1 MPMHKVSQ
9 SNSDMTSKI
18 KLGYEIGTGTEIRI
32 DPSHLIV
39 TGLSQKAGKTTTLES
54 LIKRSGSKCVVFRTK
69 IGEKS
74 FLDGTVIPPYFKEKS
89 DWQYIE
95 SLIEATMK
103 EKVGKL
109 DRAIIIK
116 LSKMTNG
123 KSLLEF
129 KKVVDN
135 RLSEKIGT
143 FESMLLTNLQ
153 AYLEIVIPKLQ
164 TINFSNTLE
173 LVNGLNIIDLERFS
187 RDSEVQS
194 LIIASVLEE
203 ILHNHKGVIV
213 LIPEAWKFIP
223 QQRGNPCK
231 LIVEEFIRQGATN
244 KNFIWI
250 DSQDMSGVDKIPLK
264 QISEWIL
271 GYQSEKNEV
280 KHTLD
285 QIPLPKSQKP
295 REDEIMQLGTG
306 IFYYASRDLTAK
318 VYVQPFWLDDERS
331 LKVAKGELNIT
342 EIDAPEHIVQNKI
355 AVQLTKGNE
364 NGSSSEEIKELKKN
378 INQELIELRTD
389 VFNKFEDIQDQINKI
404 FVDIAEIKISTP
416 EIDEDII
423 ISKVLQKLP
432 TTNTQPVSTE
442 LIVLEV
448 LKRIPKATGSV
459 TYEVSPLE
467 KIKKDFLE
475 ECRDKILSDVTSTS
489 DEAKKILK
497 YIESQN
503 RNVTINELVTKCFLR
518 KSGPTNKTISK
529 QAMELVTIDVV
540 RKDSAGRLFPELK
553 NRIKILLGNHS
564 ATDVEIENLYSHVI
578 MGLVDIESNV

>member
-1 MPMHKVSQ
+1 
-9 SNSDMTSKI
+9 MTQVMESKI
-18 KLGYEIGTGTEIRI
+18 KLGYEINTGKKIEIA
-32 DPSHLIV
+32 PSHLMV
-39 TGLSQKAGKTTTLES
+39 TGLSQKAGKTTALES
-54 LIKRSGSKCVVFRTK
+54 FIKRSGSKAIVFRTK

-123 KSLLEF
+123 KSLLDF

-135 RLSEKIGT
+135 RLLEKIGT

-187 RDSEVQS
+187 RDTEVQS

-231 LIVEEFIRQGATN
+231 LVVEEFIRQGATN
-244 KNFIWI
+244 QNYIWI
-250 DSQDMSGVDKIPLK
+250 DSQDMTGVDKTPLK
-264 QISEWIL
+264 QISEWVL

-285 QIPLPKSQKP
+285 QIPLPKNTKP
-295 REDEIMQLGTG
+295 KEDEIMQLGTG
-306 IFYYASRDLTAK
+306 IFYFASRDLTTK
-318 VYVQPFWLDDERS
+318 IYIQPFWLDDETS
-331 LKVAKGELNIT
+331 IKIAKGELKIS
-342 EIDAPEHIVQNKI
+342 EIDAPKQIVQNKI
-355 AVQLTKGNE
+355 AIQSTPGNE
-364 NGSSSEEIKELKKN
+364 NGSSEEMKELKKN
-378 INQELIELRTD
+378 VNKELVELRTD
-389 VFNKFEDIQDQINKI
+389 TFDKFGDMQDQINKV
-404 FVDIAEIKISTP
+404 FVDIAEIKTSAP
-416 EIDEDII
+416 EIDEDVI
-423 ISKVLQKLP
+423 ISKVLQKVSIP
-432 TTNTQPVSTE
+432 TATPGTGPNLDDIVSK
-442 LIVLEV
+442 VLS
-448 LKRIPKATGSV
+448 KIPKSTGSI
-459 TYEVSPLE
+459 TYEVAPLE
-467 KIKKDFLE
+467 KIKKDFIE
-475 ECRDKILSDVTSTS
+475 ECRQKILSDITSLS
-489 DEAKKILK
+489 PESKKILK
-497 YIESQN
+497 YVEVQGKQT
-503 RNVTINELVTKCFLR
+503 TINELVTKCFLE
-518 KSGPTNKTISK
+518 KSGATNRAVAN
-529 QAMELVTIDVV
+529 QATSLVDVEIM
-540 RKDSAGRLFPELK
+540 RKDTKSRFYPDLK
-553 NRIKILLGNHS
+553 NRIKSLLGNYDAS
-564 ATDVEIENLYSHVI
+564 ENEIENLYQHI
-578 MGLVDIESNV
+578 LMELLDD